1 MNLDKFLSILFL
13 IVTGLYLFRGLLN
26 WVLLNQVNETNHP
39 RIFNAKPVDLILTLG
54 HLTIS
59 FLKVWWN
66 GEEFRTFK
74 RISNIVSGLLY
85 LSILT
90 LVLSFI
96 IGYKL

>member
-1 MNLDKFLSILFL
+1 MNLDNFLSLLFL

-39 RIFNAKPVDLILTLG
+39 IIFNAKTVDLILTLR

-66 GEEFRTFK
+66 GDEFRTFK
-74 RISNIVSGLLY
+74 RISNIISGLLY